1 MKKKDVDIDG
11 KPESGKTSQV
21 MPFQRGNVNF
31 DFLKPEDREAVS
43 GKPGPGR
50 EPEEPDSKRGMFF
63 EHRAPRPLKAGQ
75 VLRWI
80 TLVVISSL
88 TLTWSVAYGTSFVWL
103 LLFPV
108 LVLSLLWSVTMLALL
123 LARPR

>member
-11 KPESGKTSQV
+11 KPEGGRTSQG
-21 MPFQRGNVNF
+21 MAFQKGNVNF
-31 DFLKPEDREAVS
+31 DFLKPEDREAAS
-43 GKPGPGR
+43 GTPGPGAQPQD
-50 EPEEPDSKRGMFF
+50 PESKRGMFF
-63 EHRAPRPLKAGQ
+63 ENRAPRPLKAGQ
-75 VLRWI
+75 IASWI
-80 TLVVISSL
+80 VLVVISSL
-88 TLTWSVAYGTSFVWL
+88 ALIWSVAYGTSFVWL

>member
-1 MKKKDVDIDG
+1 MKKKDTDIDG
-11 KPESGKTSQV
+11 KPESGERSQV
-21 MPFQRGNVNF
+21 MPFQKGNVNF
-31 DFLKPEDREAVS
+31 DFLKPEDRETAV
-43 GKPGPGR
+43 GEPAPGR
-50 EPEEPDSKRGMFF
+50 EPEDPESKRGMFF

-80 TLVVISSL
+80 ILVVSSSL
-88 TLTWSVAYGTSFVWL
+88 ALIWSVAYGTSFVWL